1 LLGNLPH
8 ELVLATGLVA
18 GTVVIHLVGL
28 EALMRLTDLYL
39 RRFLS
44 AWVHV
49 DRLLVPLGI
58 VLGLFVLHGAEI
70 WLYAAFFKFTGILPT
85 LEEALYFSTS
95 AYSTL
100 GEAGAFLPKEWRV
113 LGTLEGING
122 MLLMGWSTAFL
133 FQVLSHLMESDE
145 DHPLPKGAIS
155 RTSAR
160 TSARTSRRG
169 GKRGPS
175 KR

>member
-1 LLGNLPH
+1 MLGNLPH

-28 EALMRLTDLYL
+28 EVLMRLTDLYL

-44 AWVHV
+44 AWVNV

-70 WLYAAFFKFTGILPT
+70 WLYAAFYFTTGILPSV
-85 LEEALYFSTS
+85 EQALYFSTS

-100 GEAGAFLPKEWRV
+100 GEAGAFLSKQWRV
-113 LGTLEGING
+113 LGALEGING

-133 FQVLSHLMESDE
+133 FQVLSHLMESEE

-155 RTSAR
+155 RSSPRASAAPR
-160 TSARTSRRG
+160 
-169 GKRGPS
+169 KRPVRAP

>member
-1 LLGNLPH
+1 MLGNLPH
-8 ELVLATGLVA
+8 ELALATGLVA
-18 GTVVIHLVGL
+18 ATVVMHLVGL
-28 EALMRLTDLYL
+28 EVLMRLTDLYL

-70 WLYAAFFKFTGILPT
+70 WLYAVFYRSAGILPS

-113 LGTLEGING
+113 MGALEGING
-122 MLLMGWSTAFL
+122 MLLLGWSTAFL
-133 FQVLSHLMESDE
+133 FQVLSHLMESE
-145 DHPLPKGAIS
+145 ADHPLPKGAIS
-155 RTSAR
+155 RSSKRAPGRKPKR
-160 TSARTSRRG
+160 TLSRR
-169 GKRGPS
+169 
-175 KR
+175 

>member
-1 LLGNLPH
+1 MLGNLPH
-8 ELVLATGLVA
+8 ELAIATGLVA

-28 EALMRLTDLYL
+28 EVLMRLTDLYL

-44 AWVHV
+44 AWVHL

-70 WLYAAFFKFTGILPT
+70 WLYALFYLGAGILPD
-85 LEEALYFSTS
+85 LEAALYFSTS

-100 GEAGAFLPKEWRV
+100 GEAGAFLPDEWRV
-113 LGTLEGING
+113 LGVLEGVNG

-133 FQVLSHLMESDE
+133 FQVLSHLMESEE

-155 RTSAR
+155 RSSAR
-160 TSARTSRRG
+160 APRRRSTKANGKASRR
-169 GKRGPS
+169 
-175 KR
+175 